1 MNSALSGA
9 RKSLLLTS
17 PFFSALLLQVKME
30 ENTSLDSIAATSSST
45 IYINPDR
52 LGDLSKK
59 QIKFV
64 LIHELMHILLLHT
77 TRCGGRD
84 LQLWNIACDYVVN
97 LQIQNYA
104 EANRDVIEL
113 VPDILLDKRF
123 AGMTAEKVYDLLLSD
138 GNQKG
143 GSKESP
149 KSKKPPS
156 SNQQGNSSDGDQE
169 NNNDESD
176 GGQKNG
182 PSKKPSFDQ
191 IITSEMSGDDEK
203 LAEAKI
209 QQMATRAAIAARQVG
224 TEEGIASQFL
234 DNELPPKLDWKEL
247 LRQFISQKVKS
258 DYSWSRGNRRFI
270 STGLYLPS
278 LHTDGCGEFAVC
290 VDTSGS
296 ISGPELDAFAAEIN
310 GIFEDANP
318 AKIYVIYCDNKVQRV
333 DTFERGDTLTLEA
346 VGGGGTSF
354 VPPFTWLSKRNIKID
369 ALIYLTD
376 GYGKYPDAQD
386 FPVLWVIN
394 NRDQEPP
401 FGEHIILDL
410 Y

>member
-1 MNSALSGA
+1 MNLALSGA

-30 ENTSLDSIAATSSST
+30 EDTSLDCIAAASSNA
-45 IYINPDR
+45 IYINPDK

-64 LIHELMHILLLHT
+64 LIHELMHIILLHT

-84 LQLWNIACDYVVN
+84 PQLWNVACDYVVN

-113 VPDILLDKRF
+113 IPDILLDKRY
-123 AGMTAEKVYDLLLSD
+123 ADMTAEKVYDLLLNDPKYQQGLGSD

-143 GSKESP
+143 SSKE
-149 KSKKPPS
+149 
-156 SNQQGNSSDGDQE
+156 NQQGNSSDGDQE
-169 NNNDESD
+169 NNN

-182 PSKKPSFDQ
+182 PSKKPSKNQSFDQ
-191 IITSEMSGDDEK
+191 IISSEMSGDDEK

-209 QQMATRAAIAARQVG
+209 QQMATRAAITARQVG

-247 LRQFISQKVKS
+247 LRQFISQKAKS

-270 STGLYLPS
+270 SMGLYLPA

-354 VPPFTWLSKRNIKID
+354 IPPFTWLSKRNIKVD

-376 GYGKYPDAQD
+376 GYGDYPDVQD

>member
-17 PFFSALLLQVKME
+17 PFFSALLLQVQME
-30 ENTSLDSIAATSSST
+30 ENTSLDCIAAASSST

-64 LIHELMHILLLHT
+64 LIHELMHIILLHT

-113 VPDILLDKRF
+113 APDILLDKRY

-143 GSKESP
+143 SSKES
-149 KSKKPPS
+149 S
-156 SNQQGNSSDGDQE
+156 NSSDGDQD
-169 NNNDESD
+169 NN

-182 PSKKPSFDQ
+182 PSKKPSKNQSFDQ
-191 IITSEMSGDDEK
+191 IIPSEMSGDDEK

-209 QQMATRAAIAARQVG
+209 QQMATRAAITARQVG

-247 LRQFISQKVKS
+247 LRQFISQKAKS

-270 STGLYLPS
+270 SMGLYLPS

-333 DTFERGDTLTLEA
+333 DTFERGDALVLEA

-354 VPPFTWLSKRNIKID
+354 VPPFKWLSKRSIKVD

-376 GYGKYPDAQD
+376 GYGDYPEVQD

-401 FGEHIILDL
+401 FGEHIVLDL